1 VGVPRVGRVAT
12 RAEHHLIPLKRHP
25 ALDAVARAH
34 ASDMARRNYLSHDNP
49 EGANAVGRLHADGV
63 EGFTLAA
70 ENIGRTN
77 ESPPNGRILESWMAS
92 PTHRVNLLTAAFNT
106 TGLGIVR
113 ARVLIH
119 AGLRHVSALGRGR
132 STRARCGG
140 QRRALACAANRGVC
154 AASASSAWFSA
165 ERQAAG
171 GSTKSTPVPCVSFHV
186 VLQGC
191 RTPGCALPSS
201 ELLSHAD
208 AAARRRGP
216 RDRGG
221 SGARP

>member
-1 VGVPRVGRVAT
+1 VPRTVVQALAFLLGLWIALSLSPLTVRAAPAEPGPPALTELEAELHEAVNAT

-70 ENIGRTN
+70 ENIGRTD
-77 ESPPNGRILESWMAS
+77 ESPPNRRILESWLAS

-113 ARVLIH
+113 APNGALIYTQ
-119 AGLRHVSALGRGR
+119 VYV
-132 STRARCGG
+132 TY
-140 QRRALACAANRGVC
+140 
-154 AASASSAWFSA
+154 
-165 ERQAAG
+165 
-171 GSTKSTPVPCVSFHV
+171 
-186 VLQGC
+186 
-191 RTPGCALPSS
+191 
-201 ELLSHAD
+201 
-208 AAARRRGP
+208 P
-216 RDRGG
+216 R
-221 SGARP
+221 